1 MGLGNG
7 EGSRES
13 LKGALKMVLSRVRYA
28 VSSFFIH
35 NSTQIHHAARVADLN
50 FFTQFINI
58 IVLDPF
64 VCYSQKPLLT
74 EGLIRL
80 DTQIHQMVSSPFQIQ
95 QKQMKVK

>member
-50 FFTQFINI
+50 FFTQLINI

-64 VCYSQKPLLT
+64 VCYSRKTFLT
-74 EGLIRL
+74 EDLIRL
-80 DTQIHQMVSSPFQIQ
+80 DTQIHQMVFSPFQIQ